1 LSAPKKGKDLSALKA
16 RLAKKAKPAGEEAAP
31 VPAPGEVIEQ
41 PAAPPPSEV
50 ETQAAPAEV
59 PPPGEVAAAP
69 APEPAAAP
77 AAPKE
82 ETPFGG
88 GASFDPSA
96 GIIDDAGVDVKPRK
110 NTGLTILVALGGIAF
125 GTAIGW
131 LAQKGVDT
139 SARVESAKAKGGEMF
154 QEVSRLKDVR
164 AKISMGMEDVKKAT
178 AEDPKK
184 GAEALTALLTEN
196 FGGDQPTED
205 KLFGW
210 QLASMHPRSINAIFS
225 FYTRYTVLQMALVD
239 LASHMQANAA
249 VLAENAGPARFA
261 VINKNT
267 GAVLVEYVKPICNL
281 EEKAP
286 CAEGKEGEAVGYEI
300 RETLGGPT
308 AVVPT
313 EQATPLLPEGP
324 MFKYA
329 FGDKPE
335 RNASIKYARLMSAVE
350 SQLEEMS
357 KVEKRA
363 LSSLEAYVGDPTV
376 DGSNPQPD
384 PGE

>member
-1 LSAPKKGKDLSALKA
+1 MF
-16 RLAKKAKPAGEEAAP
+16 E
-31 VPAPGEVIEQ
+31 
-41 PAAPPPSEV
+41 
-50 ETQAAPAEV
+50 
-59 PPPGEVAAAP
+59 EVA
-69 APEPAAAP
+69 
-77 AAPKE
+77 
-82 ETPFGG
+82 
-88 GASFDPSA
+88 
-96 GIIDDAGVDVKPRK
+96 
-110 NTGLTILVALGGIAF
+110 
-125 GTAIGW
+125 
-131 LAQKGVDT
+131 
-139 SARVESAKAKGGEMF
+139 
-154 QEVSRLKDVR
+154 RLKDVR

-178 AEDPKK
+178 GEDPKK
-184 GAEALTALLTEN
+184 GAEALTSLLTEN

-249 VLAENAGPARFA
+249 VLAENAGPGRFA

-267 GAVLVEYVKPICNL
+267 GAVLVEYVQPICNI

-286 CAEGKEGEAVGYEI
+286 CGEGKEAEAVGYEI
-300 RETLGGPT
+300 RESLGGPT
-308 AVVPT
+308 AVVPA

-329 FGDKPE
+329 FGDHPE
-335 RNASIKYARLMSAVE
+335 RNASIKYARLMSAVDA
-350 SQLEEMS
+350 QLEEMA

-363 LSSLEAYVGDPTV
+363 LSSLEAYAGDPTV